1 MNPFRL
7 LPLLLFSTALTTACS
22 MLPARQKPMPVKPG
36 QFFSGSVIDVHAPDS
51 KGWLLADARRNSVVF
66 GKRGSQVGETYAA
79 QAITFE
85 MPATQSKEAFVDFIK
100 TRIST
105 MNPPPRFLEKK
116 SSHQYTESRGYPCLN
131 VHITY
136 DDTAAVMPTGGR
148 ERLELQVI
156 ALYCRHPAQEK
167 QGFFAAYSHRAKITD
182 TQMEGPANSFIEG
195 VTAVISK

>member
-7 LPLLLFSTALTTACS
+7 LPLLLLSTALTTACS
-22 MLPARQKPMPVKPG
+22 MLPANQKPMPVKPG
-36 QFFSGSVIDVHAPDS
+36 QFFSGSVINVHAPDS
-51 KGWLLADARRNSVVF
+51 EGWLVETGRNGMGF
-66 GKRGSQVGETYAA
+66 FKRGSQAGATYAA

-85 MPATQSKEAFVDFIK
+85 MPAAQSKEEFINFIK

-105 MNPPPRFLEKK
+105 INPPPRFLEKK
-116 SSHQYTESRGYPCLN
+116 SSYQYTESRGYPCLN

-136 DDTAAVMPTGGR
+136 DDTAAVLPTGGR
-148 ERLELQVI
+148 DRLELQVI
-156 ALYCRHPAQEK
+156 ALYCRHPALEK

-195 VTAVISK
+195 VTAVISQ